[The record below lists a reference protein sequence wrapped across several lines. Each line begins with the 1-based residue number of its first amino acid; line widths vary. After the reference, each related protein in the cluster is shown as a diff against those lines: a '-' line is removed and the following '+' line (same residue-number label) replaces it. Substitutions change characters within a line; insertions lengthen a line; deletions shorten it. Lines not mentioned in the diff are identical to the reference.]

1 MRASVLI
8 LINMLVMVW
17 VSVLLPL
24 GSVSVAADDQAQ
36 SEPVDFTK
44 FSLEELKNV
53 QIISASKRPEIVWDA
68 ASAVYVITQEQIRR
82 SGATSIPEALRL
94 SPGVHVARISA
105 TAWAVNIR
113 GLNNQF
119 AENLLVLMDGRSVY
133 THVFSGVFWDVQDTV
148 MEDIERIEVIR
159 GPGAALWGSNAV
171 NGVINI
177 ITKNAYETQGGE
189 AVALVGSEEQIAS
202 LRYGGTLGRQTA
214 YRAYGKFFNRGDLNS
229 VAGGLADAVGNPQS
243 SDNWR
248 SGRAGFRLDTAPAS
262 GVPAAGANTFNL
274 QGEAYRNRYNKD
286 FERRSILF
294 PTAPT
299 GQGLQKDDSEANGF
313 HLLGRWQHALSKDS
327 DTSLQFYFDHAEKD
341 YDPAS
346 GKVNTADLDFQ
357 HNLTVAQYHD
367 IVWGLQ
373 YRFISDEF
381 RNSPNFT
388 MDPLDLNQSLWSA
401 FIQDQI
407 HLAPDLLTL
416 TVGSKFEHNEFT
428 GLEIQPSLRLMY
440 TPYRQLALWT
450 AVSRAVRVPSRLELH
465 GRISDQLLLP
475 AVDPNV
481 PVVVNTQGNADLDS
495 EKLTAYE
502 FGLRLTPTP
511 SLWFDV
517 ALFYNDYDDLIG
529 LEQISGT
536 PPTGPYVLA
545 YANNAT
551 GRAYGAEVAAD
562 WQVMPNW
569 RLGGTY
575 TYLNTQIDKN
585 LVADPNIAEL
595 LSEGVNPRNV
605 FSIRSYLNVTP
616 QIDFDA
622 SLRFV
627 GSLPERNIDSYT
639 VMDARLAWRP
649 FPKLELSLVGQNL
662 LEEGHAE
669 FSTLE
674 VQRSV
679 YGKIDWHF

>member
-1 MRASVLI
+1 
-8 LINMLVMVW
+8 
-17 VSVLLPL
+17 
-24 GSVSVAADDQAQ
+24 
-36 SEPVDFTK
+36 
-44 FSLEELKNV
+44 
-53 QIISASKRPEIVWDA
+53 
-68 ASAVYVITQEQIRR
+68 
-82 SGATSIPEALRL
+82 
-94 SPGVHVARISA
+94 
-105 TAWAVNIR
+105 
-113 GLNNQF
+113 
-119 AENLLVLMDGRSVY
+119 
-133 THVFSGVFWDVQDTV
+133 
-148 MEDIERIEVIR
+148 
-159 GPGAALWGSNAV
+159 
-171 NGVINI
+171 
-177 ITKNAYETQGGE
+177 
-189 AVALVGSEEQIAS
+189 
-202 LRYGGTLGRQTA
+202 
-214 YRAYGKFFNRGDLNS
+214 
-229 VAGGLADAVGNPQS
+229 
-243 SDNWR
+243 
-248 SGRAGFRLDTAPAS
+248 
-262 GVPAAGANTFNL
+262 
-274 QGEAYRNRYNKD
+274 
-286 FERRSILF
+286 
-294 PTAPT
+294 
-299 GQGLQKDDSEANGF
+299 
-313 HLLGRWQHALSKDS
+313 
-327 DTSLQFYFDHAEKD
+327 
-341 YDPAS
+341 
-346 GKVNTADLDFQ
+346 VNTADLDFQ
-357 HNLTVAQYHD
+357 HNLTLAQYHD

-388 MDPLDLNQSLWSA
+388 MDPQNLNQNLWSA

-407 HLAPDLLTL
+407 HLAPNLLTL

-428 GLEIQPSLRLMY
+428 DLEIQPSLRLIY

-465 GRISDQLLLP
+465 GRLSDQFLLP

-536 PPTGPYVLA
+536 PPTGPFVLA
-545 YANNAT
+545 YDNNAT

-595 LSEGVNPRNV
+595 LSEGANPRNV

-622 SLRFV
+622 SLRFG
-627 GSLPERNIDSYT
+627 GSLPERDIDSYT
-639 VMDARLAWRP
+639 VIDARLAWRP
-649 FPKLELSLVGQNL
+649 FPKLELSVVGQNL